1 MIIAEKYAQLCCKPV
16 ALCLPVNFAVSV
28 KTGTPGN
35 DELEKLANYVHT
47 DSDTWK
53 KVARRLGINQ
63 PNITAI
69 DDRHKGLSEKAYH
82 MLLQW
87 KQGNGSQATY
97 QVLFEALTNEL
108 VSCRTLAETYCCE
121 N

>member
-1 MIIAEKYAQLCCKPV
+1 MIISENIYDQHFNKPIV
-16 ALCLPVNFAVSV
+16 LYVDFAVSV
-28 KTGTPGN
+28 KTGIPSN
-35 DELEKLANYVHT
+35 DVLEKLANDVHT
-47 DSDTWK
+47 DSNTWK
-53 KVARRLGINQ
+53 KLARRLGITE

-108 VSCRTLAETYCCE
+108 VRCRTLAETYCCE